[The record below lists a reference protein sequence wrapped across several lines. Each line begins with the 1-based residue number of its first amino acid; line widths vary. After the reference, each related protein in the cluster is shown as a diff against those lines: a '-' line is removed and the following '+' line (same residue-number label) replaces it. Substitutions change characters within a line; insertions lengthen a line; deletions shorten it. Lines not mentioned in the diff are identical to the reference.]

1 LSGNS
6 GIEEKTMAPFDISVA
21 LGHLWQ
27 NLFYVGTGIA
37 FGFALER
44 AGFGDSRNLAAQ
56 FYLRD
61 MRVLKVMFTAIITA
75 MLLIFWS
82 SAFGILDYSKLYIN
96 TTYLWPGI
104 LGGIL
109 FGFGF
114 VVGGYCPGTAIVSMS
129 TFKLD
134 GLFFLI
140 GLMFG
145 MFIFGETIRFFR
157 VFWDTSGLY
166 GEVTLQEFFGV
177 SSGVM
182 VLFVVLMA
190 LGMFWGAERLEAY
203 FASKKFGG
211 VK

>member
-1 LSGNS
+1 MGPLNINAS
-6 GIEEKTMAPFDISVA
+6 
-21 LGHLWQ
+21 LGHVWL
-27 NLFYVGTGIA
+27 NVFYVITGMA

-75 MLLIFWS
+75 MLLIFWG
-82 SAFGILDYSKLYIN
+82 SALGILDYGRLYIN

-104 LGGIL
+104 VGGII

-114 VVGGYCPGTAIVSMS
+114 VIGGYCPGTAIVSMS

-134 GLFFLI
+134 GLFFVV
-140 GLMFG
+140 GLGVG
-145 MFIFGETIRFFR
+145 MFLFGETVSFFR

-166 GEVTLQEFFGV
+166 GEVTLQDFFGV
-177 SSGVM
+177 SPGVM
-182 VLFVVLMA
+182 VLLVVLMA
-190 LGMFWGAERLEAY
+190 LGMFWGAERIERY
-203 FASKKFGG
+203 FATKSAEECH
-211 VK
+211 